1 MKIKD
6 KKCRECGVKFTPH
19 NSLQIACSYPCAAII
34 AKKKK
39 DQEWQK
45 EKKERKEAL
54 LTHSEWLNLLQKV
67 FNAYIRARD
76 KDDFCISCWTPLKGR
91 KFDAGHYRSVGS
103 NPQLRFHEENVW
115 GQCVPCNRDKHGNL
129 IQYRKS
135 LILKIG
141 VDKVEYLENLNS
153 SQKLSIPEIKEKI
166 RHYKELTKSLI

>member
-34 AKKKK
+34 SKKKK

-76 KDDFCISCWTPLKGR
+76 KGNPCISCGCAV
-91 KFDAGHYRSVGS
+91 DNGHASHMFSVGG
-103 NPQLRFHEENVW
+103 NPNVRFNEDNVHLA
-115 GQCVPCNRDKHGNL
+115 CVECNLHKHGNL
-129 IQYRKS
+129 
-135 LILKIG
+135 
-141 VDKVEYLENLNS
+141 VEYALRLPERIGQERFEKLVS
-153 SQKLSIPEIKEKI
+153 DSKQTVLKLSIPEIQEKI
-166 RHYKELTKSLI
+166 KHYKELTKSLI

>member
-6 KKCRECGVKFTPH
+6 KKCRNCGEKFTPH

-67 FNAYIRARD
+67 FNAYIRKRD
-76 KDDFCISCWTPLKGR
+76 ETEPCISCKNPTPK
-91 KFDAGHYRSVGS
+91 KINAGHFLSVGS
-103 NPQLRFHEENVW
+103 RPNLRFNEDNVHL
-115 GQCVPCNRDKHGNL
+115 QCEYCNTYKHGNISNYRINL
-129 IQYRKS
+129 IE
-135 LILKIG
+135 KIG
-141 VDKVEYLENLNS
+141 VERVEILEQDQES
-153 SQKLSIPEIKEKI
+153 AKLSIPEIKENIK
-166 RHYKELTKSLI
+166 HYKELTQSLI